1 MSPTLRDRQIIL
13 VNMRKHSYEVND
25 LIVFDSGERG
35 DCVKR
40 VLAKPGD
47 TILLSDGIIWRNGVK
62 FSDYTCNPLM
72 KQEYFLEEDMYF
84 VIGDNYNASI
94 DSRNYGPVTENSIL
108 GKVILY

>member
-13 VNMRKHSYEVND
+13 VNMQRDRYEIND

-40 VLAKPGD
+40 VLAEPGD
-47 TILLSDGIIWRNGVK
+47 IVLLNDGIIWRNGVK
-62 FSDYTCNPLM
+62 FSDYTCDPALN
-72 KQEYFLEEDMYF
+72 QEYVLEEDMYF
-84 VIGDNYNASI
+84 VIGDNFNASI
-94 DSRNYGPVTENSIL
+94 DSRDYGPVAKDKIL

>member
-13 VNMRKHSYEVND
+13 VNVQRDSYEIND

-47 TILLSDGIIWRNGVK
+47 TILLSAGIIWRNGVK
-62 FSDYTCNPLM
+62 FSDYTCDPMLE
-72 KQEYFLEEDMYF
+72 QEYFLVEDMYF
-84 VIGDNYNASI
+84 VIGDNHNASI
-94 DSRNYGPVTENSIL
+94 DSRNYGPVAEDAIL